1 MRRYR
6 PITNPNNL
14 PAGTIQRGRNGLYWV
29 STPISIT
36 NNNTRTWELYDGVP
50 MEHYGFRHIS
60 VIPPYNEL
68 NSNISDIS
76 HQIPNENFND
86 SLLDGLNEL
95 TITNIPNIPNI
106 PNEQPLTPTSATNPR
121 SSENTISDSSHVHP
135 RSSENTISDSSHV
148 HPRSLDT
155 TSDSSHVHPRSLDTT
170 SDSTHVH
177 PRTTRDNISYTDSN
191 INDREGI
198 YHDIEIES
206 DINNRDN
213 HSTSESDTESDTE
226 SNYNEDSD
234 DYTNVSSD
242 SDSITDDKV
251 ELLSKCL
258 NDSPI
263 TLLNYNET
271 DLNQIFV
278 IYIQNQQGKFVKGSC
293 LKRDEMTDILES
305 DIDNI
310 PTYIMSI
317 YKTPSSNNHHDL
329 LTGMTSKPTGKI
341 IVRIPTNQIY
351 VTFGSLKKIL
361 STPNKEWYALPLY
374 GGNPR
379 RVGNLQGL
387 YGNSMNHGQVPGFQI
402 YKLFTKRDIENN
414 VISQETPDDFP
425 HVYQYDTMKSLFE
438 LVGETPINIFIQNI
452 VNELIPR

>member
-50 MEHYGFRHIS
+50 MEHYGFQHIS

-95 TITNIPNIPNI
+95 TITNITNI

-148 HPRSLDT
+148 HPRSSENT
-155 TSDSSHVHPRSLDTT
+155 I

-191 INDREGI
+191 INDQ
-198 YHDIEIES
+198 EIES

-213 HSTSESDTESDTE
+213 YSTSESDTESDTE

-293 LKRDEMTDILES
+293 LRRDEMTDILES

-329 LTGMTSKPTGKI
+329 LTGMT
-341 IVRIPTNQIY
+341 VNQLVKLLLEY
-351 VTFGSLKKIL
+351 
-361 STPNKEWYALPLY
+361 P
-374 GGNPR
+374 
-379 RVGNLQGL
+379 
-387 YGNSMNHGQVPGFQI
+387 QI
-402 YKLFTKRDIENN
+402 KFT
-414 VISQETPDDFP
+414 
-425 HVYQYDTMKSLFE
+425 
-438 LVGETPINIFIQNI
+438 
-452 VNELIPR
+452 